1 MNKLNY
7 ITLLLLT
14 GCSTVQT
21 TIQEPYFNQHHMLNH
36 SKSIATYYQ
45 FAHDFDVL
53 PAKPRDPSRKIV
65 LRCIMADKST
75 MDYSVSTHKPAYL
88 DSQIDHHVQLLHY
101 RIATPF
107 HQNDAQLT
115 PIMMSEL
122 KFFFQKLENINR
134 PYHLFIL
141 GHTNSDGNLTL
152 NNQLSI
158 QRAKHALQY
167 LISLGVEHD
176 LMTTIG
182 MADSLPLATWDKDK
196 HANNRRLEIF
206 IYRPDN
212 TKPTLEHHCYE
223 RIL

>member
-21 TIQEPYFNQHHMLNH
+21 PMKEPYFNQHHVLNH

-53 PAKPRDPSRKIV
+53 PAKPLDKSRQVV
-65 LRCIMADKST
+65 LRCIRAHKST
-75 MDYSVSTHKPAYL
+75 MGDDVSTHKPSYL
-88 DSQIDHHVQLLHY
+88 DSQTDHHVQLQHY
-101 RIATPF
+101 RMATPF

-115 PIMMSEL
+115 QIMMSEL
-122 KFFFQKLENINR
+122 KFFYQKLENISQ
-134 PYHLFIL
+134 PYHLFVL
-141 GHTNSDGNLTL
+141 GHTNSDGSLAL
-152 NNQLSI
+152 NNRLSS
-158 QRAKHALQY
+158 QRAKNALQY
-167 LISLGVEHD
+167 LNSLGVEHD

-182 MADSLPLATWDKDK
+182 MADSLPLATWDKNK

-212 TKPTLEHHCYE
+212 TKPTLENHCYE